1 MFETELEMS
10 KHFEKFLKENFGN
23 TYLKEYQG
31 LFGIPDFVF
40 YAKNE
45 ENFSFVSFELKLKN
59 WKRAAKQAFRH
70 KSFSNVSYVVI
81 GSKAA
86 KAAVDNIDFFKQYN
100 IGLAT
105 FDNNNVFEIHFKP
118 KLNEPYSSS
127 LKQKLVDTVTGTR
140 KKARNIE
147 TFLG

>member
-45 ENFSFVSFELKLKN
+45 QDFSFVSFELKLKN
-59 WKRAAKQAFRH
+59 LE
-70 KSFSNVSYVVI
+70 KSC
-81 GSKAA
+81 
-86 KAAVDNIDFFKQYN
+86 Q
-100 IGLAT
+100 
-105 FDNNNVFEIHFKP
+105 
-118 KLNEPYSSS
+118 
-127 LKQKLVDTVTGTR
+127 TG
-140 KKARNIE
+140 
-147 TFLG
+147 F